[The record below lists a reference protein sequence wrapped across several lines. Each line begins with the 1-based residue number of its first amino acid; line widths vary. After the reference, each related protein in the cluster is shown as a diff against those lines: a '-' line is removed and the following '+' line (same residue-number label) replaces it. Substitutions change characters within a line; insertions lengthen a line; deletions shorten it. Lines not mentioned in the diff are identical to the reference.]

1 MRHPPPVAVTCSGG
15 APWRAV
21 QALLAAIAAAAVV
34 AWASAWLADGRPSAA
49 AALLAA
55 LAAGLPIWRLAA
67 PRPVALRWDGAE
79 WSADGAPCAAEV
91 AIDLG
96 RWLLLR
102 LTPTPGRSRWLALDA
117 REAGPRLHLL
127 RAALYCAAA
136 PAASSPPAPPSRPA
150 P

>member
-21 QALLAAIAAAAVV
+21 QALLAALAAAAVV
-34 AWASAWLADGRPSAA
+34 SWASAWLADGRPSAA

-55 LAAGLPIWRLAA
+55 LAAGLLAWRLAA

-79 WSADGAPCAAEV
+79 WSADGAPCTAEV
-91 AIDLG
+91 SIDLG

-102 LTPTPGRSRWLALDA
+102 LTSAEGGTRWLALGA
-117 REAGPRLHLL
+117 REAGSRIHLL

-136 PAASSPPAPPSRPA
+136 PAASLPPASPSRPA